1 MGKKKDLSG
10 QERAKIVKYLS
21 EGCSTVDIARLLQ
34 RDHRTIKNFVI
45 HGKAKRK
52 RRSPKS
58 SCKLSRREIT
68 SVKREMARSPL
79 SSSSQLFKAV
89 GLEKVPRSTRCRT
102 LRQLGK
108 VKKSKTRPPLNQKH
122 KDKRIAWSKK
132 YMKTD
137 FSKVLWTD
145 EMRATLDGPDGWAR
159 GWIQTGKEAPFRLK
173 RQQGGG
179 GVMIWAGILDNEL
192 VGPFRIEDGV
202 KMNSETYCAFLER
215 SFLPWLKK
223 KRLALRK
230 QIILMQDNAPSHASK
245 FSRGWLE
252 SKGFVGS
259 RLMDWPACS
268 PDINCIENFWSALKQ
283 RVYANGKQFSSK
295 DALWKSL
302 QDAAR
307 SFSKD
312 EIAKYSQSMDDRL
325 ISVIEKKGGYISK

>member
-1 MGKKKDLSG
+1 
-10 QERAKIVKYLS
+10 
-21 EGCSTVDIARLLQ
+21 
-34 RDHRTIKNFVI
+34 
-45 HGKAKRK
+45 
-52 RRSPKS
+52 
-58 SCKLSRREIT
+58 
-68 SVKREMARSPL
+68 
-79 SSSSQLFKAV
+79 
-89 GLEKVPRSTRCRT
+89 
-102 LRQLGK
+102 
-108 VKKSKTRPPLNQKH
+108 
-122 KDKRIAWSKK
+122 
-132 YMKTD
+132 
-137 FSKVLWTD
+137 
-145 EMRATLDGPDGWAR
+145 
-159 GWIQTGKEAPFRLK
+159 
-173 RQQGGG
+173 
-179 GVMIWAGILDNEL
+179 MIWAGILDNEL

-223 KRLALRK
+223 KRLALRE